1 MGSAGLSKIFLYV
14 VWLNSSLILH
24 EIFYVYIL
32 GSSAERSS
40 SMEYGAYSAALI
52 PLAGTRRKES
62 VCLEFIGTQPTDLDF
77 LLLQPIAKK

>member
-1 MGSAGLSKIFLYV
+1 
-14 VWLNSSLILH
+14 
-24 EIFYVYIL
+24 
-32 GSSAERSS
+32 
-40 SMEYGAYSAALI
+40 MEYGAYSAALI

>member
-1 MGSAGLSKIFLYV
+1 MGEFFT
-14 VWLNSSLILH
+14 NFH
-24 EIFYVYIL
+24 EIFYVYVL
-32 GSSAERSS
+32 GSAERSS

-62 VCLEFIGTQPTDLDF
+62 VCLEFFGTQPTDLDF